1 MQPHLNKPNRQ
12 AQFEKAICPL
22 CKRHFFTDS
31 LFLINADNFL
41 NIKISR
47 CCWSASYIFVVLKYA
62 GWQICLISPFPAELS
77 DVILYHFFGR
87 VNRENVNKYCVFW
100 KKIENLALKIEFI
113 GEFIDCYFG
122 KYYHILRELMAGINF
137 QNNHQNWKNER
148 KTISKRNL
156 KRKPAKK
163 SWRRSTSRLNLPSI
177 VWSRRDFTFW
187 QAHRR

>member
-1 MQPHLNKPNRQ
+1 MP
-12 AQFEKAICPL
+12 I
-22 CKRHFFTDS
+22 T
-31 LFLINADNFL
+31 FLTQ
-41 NIKISR
+41 KISR
-47 CCWSASYIFVVLKYA
+47 YCWSASVSMWFWNTPLDKSIVF
-62 GWQICLISPFPAELS
+62 SPFPAELF

-122 KYYHILRELMAGINF
+122 KYYHILRELIAGINF
-137 QNNHQNWKNER
+137 QNNYQNWKNER
-148 KTISKRNL
+148 KTLSKRNL
-156 KRKPAKK
+156 KQNPAKK

-177 VWSRRDFTFW
+177 AWSRRGFTFW